1 MPSPLRNLV
10 DNYDYPLSTASIS
23 VDNAV
28 VGCVEAGTE
37 LSG

>member
-1 MPSPLRNLV
+1 MARPLLA